1 MNLRSNLLEHFD
13 YEALP
18 WRVYKYL
25 KQWYGIDYEI
35 VRYLKQDPIQRDQIF
50 LDVYPECTALNMLT
64 QRIKKNAK

>member
-50 LDVYPECTALNMLT
+50 LDVYPE
-64 QRIKKNAK
+64 